1 MAIQFHCANCGQ
13 PIEVDQEHAGRTAAC
28 PYCQSMIRV
37 PTESTLASGGVVAAR
52 PGPDLGSTEA
62 LTPPPPLPGYGAST
76 GLPGLP
82 AGVPALEPRRAAA
95 RVWGNF
101 GLIAGVLGI
110 TLMVVL
116 FLTSAAAFG
125 KRLSELQR
133 EYPDPKALS
142 EALQTKELQAEFQ
155 GNPWIATI
163 AGLSCG
169 TFFFSIVGLVL
180 GIVSLVQ
187 SRARNWRGWV
197 SVLLGSVFFGCFCF
211 ALIINLASGGM
222 GS

>member
-28 PYCQSMIRV
+28 PYCQSMIRA
-37 PTESTLASGGVVAAR
+37 PTESTLAGGGVVAAR

-62 LTPPPPLPGYGAST
+62 LTPPPPLPGYGALT
-76 GLPGLP
+76 GQPGLP
-82 AGVPALEPRRAAA
+82 AGVPAPEPRRAAA

-101 GLIAGVLGI
+101 GLVAGVLGVG
-110 TLMVVL
+110 LMILLYVI
-116 FLTSAAAFG
+116 FIAGFG
-125 KRLSELQR
+125 QKIVELQK
-133 EYPDPKALS
+133 EFPDQKAFT
-142 EALQTKELQAEFQ
+142 EAAQKEFQ
-155 GNPWIATI
+155 ASPWIGTI
-163 AGLSCG
+163 AGLACG

-187 SRARNWRGWV
+187 SRAGNWRGWV
-197 SVLLGSVFFGCFCF
+197 SVLLGSVFFGCFCV
-211 ALIINLASGGM
+211 ALIVNLASGGI